1 MVSNGIWRAESI
13 ILQTVRKDAA
23 QITADELRTLC
34 DSLEK
39 DLQRAEAENE
49 RLRRG
54 YYIVGY
60 LAVAILVAQII
71 NAIVRL

>member
-1 MVSNGIWRAESI
+1 M
-13 ILQTVRKDAA
+13 QTVRKDAA
-23 QITADELRTLC
+23 QMTADELRTLC
-34 DSLEK
+34 DILEK

-60 LAVAILVAQII
+60 LTVAFLAAQII